1 MIDVHCH
8 MQFHAFRKDRDEVIK
23 RAFKAGVETIINVGT
38 QISSSE
44 AAVELAQKY
53 NKCFAIVGI
62 HPHHADKPFETQGK
76 PEPNWEEDL
85 VKLGKQS
92 KVVAIGEIGLDYY
105 YYKSNG
111 ISDPA
116 LQKDLFIR
124 QIEIAQEL
132 NLPLQ
137 IHNRQAGEDVVE
149 ILKQNKSKLQ
159 TVPGMFHCF
168 AGSMEVL
175 RDALNLGFYVGF
187 DGNITYDG
195 IAKGE
200 KTDLKELAKYTPL
213 DRIVT
218 ETDSPYLTPEPHRG
232 SRNEPSHVII
242 VGQFLAN
249 LKGVSFEEFEAQTS
263 QNAKV
268 VFALKL

>member
-8 MQFHAFRKDRDEVIK
+8 MQFHAFRKDRDEVID

-44 AAVELAQKY
+44 TAVELAQKY
-53 NKCFAIVGI
+53 DSPAGECFAIVGI
-62 HPHHADKPFETQGK
+62 HPHHADKP
-76 PEPNWEEDL
+76 EPNWEKEL
-85 VKLGKQS
+85 VKLGKQP
-92 KVVAIGEIGLDYY
+92 KVVAIGEIGLDYF

-111 ISDPA
+111 ISDPI
-116 LQKDLFIR
+116 LQRRIFQQ

-175 RDALNLGFYVGF
+175 KDALDLGFYIGF
-187 DGNITYDG
+187 DGNVTYGG

-200 KTDLKELAKYTPL
+200 KEDLKELAVQTPL

-242 VGQFLAN
+242 VGQFLAK
-249 LKGVSFEEFEAQTS
+249 LKGVPFDKFEAQTTK
-263 QNAKV
+263 NAKTI
-268 VFALKL
+268 FAIK